1 MVAIYE
7 IDECGPE
14 SGWLVWPTEHDWR
27 HELRNGNRRCSCCA
41 PEMVEGRCDPAC
53 VVAGSMIVMLIADTP
68 AR

>member
-1 MVAIYE
+1 MVSIYE

-14 SGWLVWPTEHDWR
+14 SGWLVWLTEHDWR
-27 HELRNGNRRCSCCA
+27 NGNGRCSCCA
-41 PEMVEGRCDPAC
+41 PEMVEGRGDPAC